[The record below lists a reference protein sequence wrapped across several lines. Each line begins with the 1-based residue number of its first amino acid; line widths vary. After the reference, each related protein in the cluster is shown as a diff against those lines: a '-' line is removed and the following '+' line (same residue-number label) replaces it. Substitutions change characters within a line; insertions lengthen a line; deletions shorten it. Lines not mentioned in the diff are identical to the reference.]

1 MSRRVDPANPSLET
15 HHLAGDP
22 ESRLPKA
29 PDVDRA
35 PPAARPPGRRIRSSE
50 PRIVGRIAGSGGLPA
65 ANPAPQPRWIGP
77 DRPPATTEPGD
88 SGGSSPTTSRGWRFW
103 RRPNDETAAEETS
116 APGPAGSG
124 APDLV
129 MDREAG
135 LAAAFASAFRL
146 DPETQPAEANE
157 DQPLP
162 DPESSPPAESALDAI
177 PEPDSD
183 GEAEGA
189 AVDQADE
196 EEVPSAPTVDTES
209 EPVAAE
215 PQAVADEA
223 ERQPEPEPEALVAP
237 VTEEA
242 APEAEAAAPEAQAE
256 PVPEAAAPETQAEPE
271 PESETEQAP
280 EANAETEPEPE
291 PEPAPEPAPEPER
304 KAEAK
309 AEPDAEATAPDAEAA
324 PQSEPEAQA
333 EPEPQAEL
341 EAQAEP
347 EAEQVP
353 TASVT
358 TAEAEPAGSSATS
371 EAQPQAEPEPTTVA
385 AARKRPSRQ
394 MLVAGGIAGLAA
406 AVGIGTAIA
415 VTSGSSQPARRT
427 SGTAAP
433 TTVTRP
439 PSAPSAGPVRPVAPI
454 QPAAIAGARAWMKA
468 NIARSQRISAEP
480 DIVSELR
487 SAGFTAAHVA
497 PGYPGAPDWR
507 SDNVIISTPAT
518 RAEAASVPALTAELA
533 SSIPVAVFGT
543 GTQSVE
549 ARMVFGTNNPDILSV
564 QAQRQDDATNRRLAG
579 EALLRNPRVTIAPSW
594 STLVATGGLDLRPAV
609 VIGLI
614 AARTDVVLV
623 AVKVDPAE
631 NAAGTPARTVR
642 LSIPPSVLPGIL
654 ATLPAGYRPDR
665 ISSPTQ
671 SNTQLTELSW
681 GVTLTPQPT
690 LS

>member
-1 MSRRVDPANPSLET
+1 
-15 HHLAGDP
+15 
-22 ESRLPKA
+22 
-29 PDVDRA
+29 
-35 PPAARPPGRRIRSSE
+35 
-50 PRIVGRIAGSGGLPA
+50 
-65 ANPAPQPRWIGP
+65 
-77 DRPPATTEPGD
+77 
-88 SGGSSPTTSRGWRFW
+88 
-103 RRPNDETAAEETS
+103 
-116 APGPAGSG
+116 
-124 APDLV
+124 
-129 MDREAG
+129 
-135 LAAAFASAFRL
+135 
-146 DPETQPAEANE
+146 
-157 DQPLP
+157 
-162 DPESSPPAESALDAI
+162 
-177 PEPDSD
+177 
-183 GEAEGA
+183 
-189 AVDQADE
+189 
-196 EEVPSAPTVDTES
+196 
-209 EPVAAE
+209 
-215 PQAVADEA
+215 
-223 ERQPEPEPEALVAP
+223 
-237 VTEEA
+237 
-242 APEAEAAAPEAQAE
+242 
-256 PVPEAAAPETQAEPE
+256 
-271 PESETEQAP
+271 
-280 EANAETEPEPE
+280 
-291 PEPAPEPAPEPER
+291 
-304 KAEAK
+304 
-309 AEPDAEATAPDAEAA
+309 
-324 PQSEPEAQA
+324 
-333 EPEPQAEL
+333 
-341 EAQAEP
+341 
-347 EAEQVP
+347 
-353 TASVT
+353 
-358 TAEAEPAGSSATS
+358 
-371 EAQPQAEPEPTTVA
+371 
-385 AARKRPSRQ
+385 
-394 MLVAGGIAGLAA
+394 
-406 AVGIGTAIA
+406 

-433 TTVTRP
+433 TTVTGL

-454 QPAAIAGARAWMKA
+454 QPAAIAGARAWLKA
-468 NIARSQRISAEP
+468 NVARSERISAEP
-480 DIVSELR
+480 DIVSQLR